1 MTSIRSFAEI
11 LRETKDISSEES
23 VRFVDIINTES
34 QRLTRLL
41 DEILDLSFLE
51 SGRVNWQLEP
61 VSIQKVVDRA
71 LASSEGLRE
80 SAGVNIIRKGSD
92 DILVTADFDR
102 LAQVFINLLSN
113 AIKYGRAENP
123 EITIRAQKV
132 GKIAIIGV
140 SDNGPGIRPQD
151 REKVFEKFARLS
163 EITLAGS
170 AGLGLPISREIMRN
184 LNGDLTVEKNAPGA
198 VFRITIPL
206 A

>member
-1 MTSIRSFAEI
+1 M
-11 LRETKDISSEES
+11 D
-23 VRFVDIINTES
+23 N
-34 QRLTRLL
+34 
-41 DEILDLSFLE
+41 
-51 SGRVNWQLEP
+51 
-61 VSIQKVVDRA
+61 
-71 LASSEGLRE
+71 
-80 SAGVNIIRKGSD
+80 
-92 DILVTADFDR
+92 ILVTADFDR

-132 GKIAIIGV
+132 GKIAIIGI
-140 SDNGPGIRPQD
+140 SDNGPGIRIQD

-163 EITLAGS
+163 EISLAGS

-184 LNGDLTVEKNAPGA
+184 LNGDLTVEENAPGA